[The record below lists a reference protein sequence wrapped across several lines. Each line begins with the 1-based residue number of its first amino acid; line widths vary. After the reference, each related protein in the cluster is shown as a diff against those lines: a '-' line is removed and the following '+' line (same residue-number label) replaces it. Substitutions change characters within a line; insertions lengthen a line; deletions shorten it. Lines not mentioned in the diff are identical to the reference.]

1 MHQLLPKR
9 GPRRTC
15 PTGLNMRRPQALARP
30 SSAGKGR
37 MLTTRS
43 RQLKMH
49 RLPAMPL
56 PAAGRIRAAS
66 PAAPQTHPQ
75 RSPQTACSCTPF
87 PSCPSPPPSSSPSC
101 TAEGR
106 ESNKWDLPH
115 AEKGCGI
122 VGTDERNAVR
132 KNHGYRIILSGKGER
147 GGAGPAARERGRRIP
162 ILCTRSTTSRP
173 NTACSRW
180 IPLMP
185 RLVFTFSGQASGS
198 GR

>member
-15 PTGLNMRRPQALARP
+15 PTGLNIRRPQALTRP

-106 ESNKWDLPH
+106 ESNKRDLPH

-147 GGAGPAARERGRRIP
+147 GRRWSCCTGTGRRIP
-162 ILCTRSTTSRP
+162 ILCTRSTISRP